1 MLTIKKNTNKAN
13 KYTKKKGRKINSDSK
28 ILYNFYKLILKKHT
42 TELKYSLFKIN
53 NDMIIMDEGHSWVV
67 NVIKINKPAHFPG
80 VPVEGEINFD
90 LLLVKF

>member
-42 TELKYSLFKIN
+42 TELKYSLFKI
-53 NDMIIMDEGHSWVV
+53 IRF
-67 NVIKINKPAHFPG
+67 K
-80 VPVEGEINFD
+80 
-90 LLLVKF
+90 